1 MEFIINGKMPS
12 LNDVI
17 NKTRLNKFAGATM
30 KRNLQR
36 DINTQLLHQMALKG
50 ITKPLDEACNIRFV
64 FYEKNKK
71 RDKDN
76 IISSQKFLLDSMV
89 DVGILKNDG
98 WKWVNKLEYDFELD
112 EEYKVIIQINEVGAY
127 NNDN

>member
-1 MEFIINGKMPS
+1 MKFIIYGKMPS

-30 KRNLQR
+30 KKTLQN
-36 DINTQLLHQMALKG
+36 DINIQFIKQMGLIG
-50 ITKPLDEACNIRFV
+50 SQMPLACECDFKFT

-76 IISSQKFLLDSMV
+76 IISSQKFLFDSMV
-89 DVGILKNDG
+89 DVGIIKNDG
-98 WKWVNKLEYDFELD
+98 WKWVRNLSYDFVIGN
-112 EEYKVIIQINEVGAY
+112 EYKVEIEINEIKKLGA
-127 NNDN
+127 

>member
-1 MEFIINGKMPS
+1 MKFTIYGKMPS

-17 NKTRLNKFAGATM
+17 EKTRINKFAGATM
-30 KRNLQR
+30 KKNLQR
-36 DINTQLLHQMALKG
+36 DINIQLLHQMAIMGMSAPLESQSDLKF
-50 ITKPLDEACNIRFV
+50 T

-89 DVGILKNDG
+89 EVGILKNDG
-98 WKWVNKLEYDFELD
+98 WKWIRNLAYDFELSD
-112 EEYKVIIQINEVGAY
+112 TYKVEIEVKRV
-127 NNDN
+127 